1 MRKIDAVYF
10 ATSLIGIFV
19 FGSLWLIQKF
29 MEKKKE
35 KKKDKKMDMKGEP
48 LMQILIMGDS
58 PVKVKEIV
66 KKVANANQEIQYLA
80 AALTVNAGLSTQEAV
95 EQEIIKKSVDLMKAL
110 EEIHKN
116 LEEE

>member
-1 MRKIDAVYF
+1 
-10 ATSLIGIFV
+10 
-19 FGSLWLIQKF
+19 
-29 MEKKKE
+29 
-35 KKKDKKMDMKGEP
+35 MDMKNEP

-58 PVKVKEIV
+58 PVEVKEIV
-66 KKVANANQEIQYLA
+66 KKLANVNQEIQYLA
-80 AALTVNAGLSTQEAV
+80 AALIADTGLSTQEAV

>member
-35 KKKDKKMDMKGEP
+35 KKMDMKHEP

-58 PVKVKEIV
+58 PVEVKEIV
-66 KKVANANQEIQYLA
+66 KKLANVNQEIQYLA
-80 AALTVNAGLSTQEAV
+80 AALIADTGLSTQEAV
-95 EQEIIKKSVDLMKAL
+95 EREIIKKSVDLMKAL

>member
-1 MRKIDAVYF
+1 
-10 ATSLIGIFV
+10 
-19 FGSLWLIQKF
+19 
-29 MEKKKE
+29 
-35 KKKDKKMDMKGEP
+35 MDMKREP

-80 AALTVNAGLSTQEAV
+80 AALTVNAGLLTQEAV

>member
-35 KKKDKKMDMKGEP
+35 KKMDMKREP